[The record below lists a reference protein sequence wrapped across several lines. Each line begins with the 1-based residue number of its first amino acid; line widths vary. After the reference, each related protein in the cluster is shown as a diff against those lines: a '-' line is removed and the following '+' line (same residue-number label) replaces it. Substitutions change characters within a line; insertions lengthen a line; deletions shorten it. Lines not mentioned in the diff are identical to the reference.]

1 MLMSKRCHVMLIGV
15 GGSGKQCCTRLASFM
30 GRHKQ
35 CKQVVLA
42 KNYGNKQFL
51 EDYKEVWCNSALAN
65 VDHCTF
71 LLTDNE
77 IKKEVFLE
85 FVNSFLN
92 TGEISGML
100 EKQDRDTAISEAEKF
115 MVKRGEEPPP
125 AEILYEGAVN
135 KVMDSLHMVLAFSPA
150 NPRFRSR
157 GIQFPS
163 LFTSCS
169 LNFFFPWPEEALME
183 TSA

>member
-1 MLMSKRCHVMLIGV
+1 MNGAI
-15 GGSGKQCCTRLASFM
+15 
-30 GRHKQ
+30 
-35 CKQVVLA
+35 
-42 KNYGNKQFL
+42 
-51 EDYKEVWCNSALAN
+51 AN
-65 VDHCTF
+65 VDHTTF

-100 EKQDRDTAISEAEKF
+100 EKQDRDTAQTEAEKF
-115 MVKRGEEPPP
+115 MVKRGEDTPP
-125 AEILYEGAVN
+125 AEVLYEGAVN

-169 LNFFFPWPEEALME
+169 INFFFPWPEEALME
-183 TSA
+183 TSAYLLSKENIYVEKT